1 MEGIIETAPEETTG
15 ATLSVDRVDGTKQII
30 EKKNAKR
37 KMLKFVIS

>member
-30 EKKNAKR
+30 EKKMQR
-37 KMLKFVIS
+37 ERC